1 MSAPTPP
8 AGLSITVYGGPA
20 PQGSKRYLGAPG
32 GKGRMIEMSK
42 RVAPWRS
49 AVVDAAR
56 TVIDSTGAVPL
67 DGPLAV
73 RMIFTLRKP
82 ASAPKRRR
90 TWPDRT
96 PDLSKLARSTED
108 ALTDAGAIVDDARI
122 VEYLRLAKVYP
133 GEDPD
138 ALDIPGARIWIG
150 PVLPDAEVTL
160 TARWAHPLGEAMA
173 THLAT
178 DNTDAE
184 VQPFNLQPRLGAA
197 INQLA
202 AGVQAAADFDRANRD
217 LAATL
222 AADHTTVL
230 AEIDQAQQ
238 EVRADG

>member
-1 MSAPTPP
+1 M
-8 AGLSITVYGGPA
+8 
-20 PQGSKRYLGAPG
+20 
-32 GKGRMIEMSK
+32 EMSK

-49 AVVDAAR
+49 AVVNAAR
-56 TVIDSTGAVPL
+56 QAIEVSGHDDTWQPL

-108 ALTDAGAIVDDARI
+108 ALTDAGAIADDARI

-138 ALDIPGARIWIG
+138 ALDVPGARIWIG

-178 DNTDAE
+178 GPDSADA
-184 VQPFNLQPRLGAA
+184 QPVNLQPRLGAA
-197 INQLA
+197 IDQLV
-202 AGVQAAADFDRANRD
+202 AGIQAAADFDRANRD

-222 AADHTTVL
+222 AANDTAVL

-238 EVRADG
+238 EVRRP

>member
-1 MSAPTPP
+1 MTAPAP

-20 PQGSKRYLGAPG
+20 PQGSKRYLGSPN
-32 GKGRMIEMSK
+32 GKGRLVEMSK

-49 AVVDAAR
+49 AVVNAAR
-56 TVIDSTGAVPL
+56 QAIEVGGHDDTWQPL

-108 ALTDAGAIVDDARI
+108 ALTDAGAIADDARI

-133 GEDPD
+133 GEDVD
-138 ALDIPGARIWIG
+138 ALDVPGARIWIG
-150 PVLPDAEVTL
+150 PVTAGRDVLTL
-160 TARWAHPLGEAMA
+160 LGELHAAMGA
-173 THLAT
+173 RQELA
-178 DNTDAE
+178 D
-184 VQPFNLQPRLGAA
+184 LS
-197 INQLA
+197 LA
-202 AGVQAAADFDRANRD
+202 AR
-217 LAATL
+217 L

-238 EVRADG
+238 EVRRG